1 MLIAVL
7 VVAAIVVALVL
18 AQTGGSA
25 EERALDARLT
35 LGTVTQQ
42 NTSAL
47 LAGVQTGPPTGT
59 GTATVDEIFQ
69 QPQGNRAPVSGKLVS
84 RFDNGSITSI
94 LTLKA
99 TVQADRSTRFVGKG
113 KVSEGTGD
121 YDGASGSFTYS
132 ARQARGA
139 NRVTAT
145 LKGTLKY

>member
-1 MLIAVL
+1 M
-7 VVAAIVVALVL
+7 
-18 AQTGGSA
+18 
-25 EERALDARLT
+25 
-35 LGTVTQQ
+35 
-42 NTSAL
+42 
-47 LAGVQTGPPTGT
+47 
-59 GTATVDEIFQ
+59 
-69 QPQGNRAPVSGKLVS
+69 SGKLVS